1 MRTFL
6 LAVAFATSLSSPV
19 GKVVTTLQAMQ
30 TQLGKE
36 QKEDTE
42 AYAKM
47 QCWCETND
55 KEKNDAVAAAK
66 KSIDDL
72 TAAIETGT
80 AKSAELKATLVKLG
94 KSVKKNSEAL
104 KSATGLREKEAAEFS
119 EEEAD
124 LSSSLDS
131 ATSAVDALS
140 KQNAFLQGAKPSAE
154 SLLQIKAGVRA
165 ALTRGTE
172 HLSTRQ
178 QMMMHEYLQQPADF
192 NSYNSRSGAIFGV
205 LGSMKD
211 TFTADLAQA
220 RKDESLAVSD
230 YEGLAAAKNDEISAA
245 RKMTVDKTQELA
257 TTDEDLANAKH
268 DKELTIKQLNTDEAF
283 LLDLAEKCAAESK
296 AYDERTKE
304 RSVEIKAVGEAIAI
318 LTDDSAR
325 DLFTSTLSF
334 VQIKAQSTTQ
344 RTAQRR
350 QQASKLLRAAAKKST
365 AHAQALVE
373 VAEAAKLDAFKD
385 VIGMVDE
392 MVVALKKE
400 QEDEVKHQAFCAKEL
415 QENAVSQKDTEDTIS
430 DLTATI
436 ATLEADIDTLATE
449 IKELE
454 AQVVEMKVQVKKAS
468 EDRSAE
474 NKVFQQ
480 TVADQRMTQV
490 LLKKALA
497 KLSEVYAPE
506 PKNETAPEAFVQIKT
521 HQRKTNQPETPTYEK
536 SSSGGGVLDL
546 LQGIITEAAML
557 ETEATAAEQDAQS
570 TYVSFVTDT
579 GKSLEAAERSIAK
592 KEEEKAEKE
601 SARLDAISSKK
612 GSEKELMALKKYEA
626 QLHSSC
632 DYVMKN
638 FEVRQ
643 EARSQEMDSLGQAKA
658 ILSGA

>member
-1 MRTFL
+1 MMRTFL
-6 LAVAFATSLSSPV
+6 LAVAFASSLSSPV

-30 TQLGKE
+30 TQLSKE

-42 AYAKM
+42 AYEKM
-47 QCWCETND
+47 SCWCETNE
-55 KEKNDAVAAAK
+55 KEKTAAVAAAK

-80 AKSAELKATLVKLG
+80 AKSAELKSTLVKLG

-131 ATSAVDALS
+131 ATQAVDALS
-140 KQNAFLQGAKPSAE
+140 KQNAFLQGATPTAE

-165 ALTRGTE
+165 ALLRGTE
-172 HLSTRQ
+172 HLSEHQ
-178 QMMMHEYLQQPADF
+178 QLMMHEYLHQPADF
-192 NSYNSRSGAIFGV
+192 QSYNSRSGAIFGV

-220 RKDESLAVSD
+220 RKDEALAVSD
-230 YEGLAAAKNDEISAA
+230 YEGLAAAKNEEIGAA
-245 RKMTVDKTQELA
+245 KKMTVDKTQELA

-268 DKELTIKQLNTDEAF
+268 DKELTIKQLSTDEAF
-283 LLDLAEKCAAESK
+283 LLDLADRCAMESK
-296 AYDERTKE
+296 AYDNRTAE

-318 LTDDSAR
+318 LNDDSAR

-334 VQIKAQSTTQ
+334 AQIKARSS
-344 RTAQRR
+344 RQRR
-350 QQASKLLRAAAKKST
+350 QQASSLLRAAAKKST
-365 AHAQALVE
+365 THAAALVE
-373 VAEAAKLDAFKD
+373 VAEAAKLDAFKE

-392 MVVALKKE
+392 MVTALKKE
-400 QEDEVKHQAFCAKEL
+400 QEDEVKHQEFCAKEL
-415 QENAVSQKDTEDTIS
+415 KENLASQAATEDTIS

-449 IKELE
+449 IEELE

-468 EDRSAE
+468 EDRAAE
-474 NKVFQQ
+474 NAAFQQ
-480 TVADQRMTQV
+480 TVADQRTTQA
-490 LLKKALA
+490 LLKKALK
-497 KLSEVYAPE
+497 KLEAVYSSE
-506 PKNETAPEAFVQIKT
+506 PKNETAPAESFVQLKID
-521 HQRKTNQPETPTYEK
+521 QPAMPTYER

-546 LQGIITEAAML
+546 LQGIIHEAAML
-557 ETEATAAEQDAQS
+557 ETDAIAAEQDAQS
-570 TYVSFVTDT
+570 SYVSFVTDT
-579 GKSLEAAERSIAK
+579 GKSLEAAQRSIVK

-601 SARLDAISSKK
+601 AARLSAISSKK

-626 QLHSSC
+626 ELHTSC
-632 DYVMKN
+632 DYVLKN

>member
-6 LAVAFATSLSSPV
+6 LAVAFASSLSSPV

-30 TQLGKE
+30 TQLSKE

-42 AYAKM
+42 AYEKM

-55 KEKNDAVAAAK
+55 KEKTAAVAAAK
-66 KSIDDL
+66 KSIDEL

-80 AKSAELKATLVKLG
+80 AKSSELKSTLKKLD
-94 KSVKKNSEAL
+94 KSVKKNTEAL
-104 KSATGLREKEAAEFS
+104 KSATGLRENEASEFD

-131 ATSAVDALS
+131 ATAAVDALS
-140 KQNAFLQGAKPSAE
+140 KQNGFLQGAKPSAE

-165 ALTRGTE
+165 SLLRGTE
-172 HLSTRQ
+172 HLSEHQ
-178 QMMMHEYLQQPADF
+178 QMMMHDFLQQPADF
-192 NSYNSRSGAIFGV
+192 QSYNSRSGAIFGV

-211 TFTADLAQA
+211 TFTADLSQA

-230 YEGLAAAKNDEISAA
+230 YEALAAAKNDEISAA
-245 RKMTVDKTQELA
+245 KKMTVDKTQELA
-257 TTDEDLANAKH
+257 TTNEDLANAKH
-268 DKELTIKQLNTDEAF
+268 DKELTIKRLNSDEAF
-283 LLDLAEKCAAESK
+283 LMDLADKCAEESS
-296 AYDERTKE
+296 AYDKRTKE

-318 LTDDSAR
+318 LNDDSAR

-334 VQIKAQSTTQ
+334 AQIKAQSKS
-344 RTAQRR
+344 QRR
-350 QQASKLLRAAAKKST
+350 QQAMKLLRATAKKST
-365 AHAQALVE
+365 MHAQALVE
-373 VAEAAKLDAFKD
+373 VAEAAKLDAFKE

-392 MVVALKKE
+392 MVGALKKE
-400 QEDEVKHQAFCAKEL
+400 QEDEYKHQEFCAKEL
-415 QENAVSQKDTEDTIS
+415 QENLASQKATEDTIA

-436 ATLEADIDTLATE
+436 ATLEADIDTLAKE
-449 IKELE
+449 IKDLE
-454 AQVVEMKVQVKKAS
+454 AEVVEMKIQVKKAS

-497 KLSEVYAPE
+497 KLAEVYAAPDT
-506 PKNETAPEAFVQIKT
+506 NETAAPASFVQLKI
-521 HQRKTNQPETPTYEK
+521 NQPATPTYER

-546 LQGIITEAAML
+546 MQGIITEAAML
-557 ETEATAAEQDAQS
+557 ETEATASEQDAQS
-570 TYVSFVTDT
+570 AYVSFVTDT
-579 GKSLEAAERSIAK
+579 GKALEASQRSIAK

-601 SARLDAISSKK
+601 SARLSAIASKK
-612 GSEKELMALKKYEA
+612 GAEKELMALKKYEA
-626 QLHSSC
+626 QLHTSC

>member
-1 MRTFL
+1 M
-6 LAVAFATSLSSPV
+6 S
-19 GKVVTTLQAMQ
+19 

-42 AYAKM
+42 AYEKM
-47 QCWCETND
+47 SCWCETNE
-55 KEKNDAVAAAK
+55 KEKNAAVAAAK

-80 AKSAELKATLVKLG
+80 AKSAELKSTLVKLD
-94 KSVKKNSEAL
+94 KSVKKNTEAL

-140 KQNAFLQGAKPSAE
+140 KQNGFLQGGQPSGE

-165 ALTRGTE
+165 ALLRGTE
-172 HLSTRQ
+172 HLSEHQ
-178 QMMMHEYLQQPADF
+178 QMMMHEYLHQPADF
-192 NSYNSRSGAIFGV
+192 QSYNSRSGAIFGV

-211 TFTADLAQA
+211 TFTADLSQA
-220 RKDESLAVSD
+220 RKDESLAISD
-230 YEGLAAAKNDEISAA
+230 YEGLAAAKNEEIGAA

-283 LLDLAEKCAAESK
+283 LLDLADRCAMESK
-296 AYDERTKE
+296 AYDNRTKE
-304 RSVEIKAVGEAIAI
+304 RSIEIKAVGEAIAI
-318 LTDDSAR
+318 LNDDSAR

-334 VQIKAQSTTQ
+334 AQLKAKET
-344 RTAQRR
+344 RVRR
-350 QQASKLLRAAAKKST
+350 QQASSLLRAAAKKST

-373 VAEAAKLDAFKD
+373 VAEAAKLDAFKE

-392 MVVALKKE
+392 MVTALKKE
-400 QEDEVKHQAFCAKEL
+400 QEDEVKHQEFCAKEL
-415 QENAVSQKDTEDTIS
+415 RENLASQKETEDTIS

-436 ATLEADIDTLATE
+436 ATLEADIDTLAKE
-449 IKELE
+449 IEELE

-468 EDRSAE
+468 EDRAAE
-474 NKVFQQ
+474 NQVFQQ
-480 TVADQRMTQV
+480 TVADQRTTQA

-497 KLSEVYAPE
+497 KLSEVYAAPTG
-506 PKNETAPEAFVQIKT
+506 NETAPESFVQLKS
-521 HQRKTNQPETPTYEK
+521 KKLNQPDMPTYEK

-546 LQGIITEAAML
+546 IQGIITEAAML
-557 ETEATAAEQDAQS
+557 ETEATAAEQDAQTS
-570 TYVSFVTDT
+570 YVSFVTDT

-601 SARLDAISSKK
+601 SARHSAISSKK
-612 GSEKELMALKKYEA
+612 GAEKELMALKKYEA
-626 QLHSSC
+626 QLHTSC
-632 DYVMKN
+632 DYVLKN

>member
-1 MRTFL
+1 
-6 LAVAFATSLSSPV
+6 
-19 GKVVTTLQAMQ
+19 MQ
-30 TQLGKE
+30 TQLSKE

-42 AYAKM
+42 AYEKM
-47 QCWCETND
+47 SCWCETNE
-55 KEKNDAVAAAK
+55 KEKNAAVASAK

-80 AKSAELKATLVKLG
+80 AKSAELKATLVKLD
-94 KSVKKNSEAL
+94 KSVKKNTEAL
-104 KSATGLREKEAAEFS
+104 KSATGLREKEATEFS

-140 KQNAFLQGAKPSAE
+140 KQNAFLQGGKPSAE
-154 SLLQIKAGVRA
+154 SFLQIKAGVRA

-172 HLSTRQ
+172 HLSEHQ
-178 QMMMHEYLQQPADF
+178 QMMMHEFLQSKQPADF

-220 RKDESLAVSD
+220 RKDEALAVSD

-257 TTDEDLANAKH
+257 TTDEDMANAKH

-283 LLDLAEKCAAESK
+283 LLDLADRCAMESK
-296 AYDERTKE
+296 AYDNRTKE
-304 RSVEIKAVGEAIAI
+304 RSIEIKAVGEAIAI
-318 LTDDSAR
+318 LSDDSAR

-334 VQIKAQSTTQ
+334 AQIKARST
-344 RTAQRR
+344 RERR
-350 QQASKLLRAAAKKST
+350 QQASSLLRAAAKKST
-365 AHAQALVE
+365 VHATALVE
-373 VAEAAKLDAFKD
+373 VAEAAKLDAFKE

-392 MVVALKKE
+392 MVTALKKE
-400 QEDEVKHQAFCAKEL
+400 QEDEVKHQEFCAKEL
-415 QENAVSQKDTEDTIS
+415 RENLASQQATEDTIS

-436 ATLEADIDTLATE
+436 ATLEADIDTLAKDIE
-449 IKELE
+449 ELE
-454 AQVVEMKVQVKKAS
+454 AQVVEMKIQVKKAS
-468 EDRSAE
+468 EDRAAE

-480 TVADQRMTQV
+480 TVADQRVTQA
-490 LLKKALA
+490 LLA
-497 KLSEVYAPE
+497 KAKAKLEEVYSAPD
-506 PKNETAPEAFVQIKT
+506 KNETAPESFVQLG
-521 HQRKTNQPETPTYEK
+521 QPATPTYER

-546 LQGIITEAAML
+546 LQGIITEASML
-557 ETEATAAEQDAQS
+557 EAEATAAEQDAQS
-570 TYVSFVTDT
+570 SYVSFVTDT
-579 GKSLEAAERSIAK
+579 GKSLEAAQRSIAK

-601 SARLDAISSKK
+601 SARLSAIASKK
-612 GSEKELMALKKYEA
+612 GSEKELMALKKYES
-626 QLHSSC
+626 QLHTSC
-632 DYVMKN
+632 DYVLKN

-643 EARSQEMDSLGQAKA
+643 TARAQEMDSLGQAKA